1 MDNTK
6 EKIAS
11 IVRDAIT
18 KTAMD
23 AGIAL
28 PDDMPILLERP
39 KMESHGDWAT
49 NAAMKFGKMFGLKP
63 LDLAAKLE
71 EAIRKGDVIEGI
83 EIVPP
88 GFMNFRLTNNWV
100 AETIRTVIEK
110 GNSYG
115 SNETG
120 HGRRVQIEFVS
131 ANPTGP
137 IHLGH
142 GRGGAVGDVLSS
154 ILSYSGWNVEREYYI
169 NDAGFQ
175 MDNLGKSTQSRYFSL
190 HGREEE
196 APFPEDGYP
205 GDYIDGIARII
216 SEEHGEKFLAM
227 PLDATLPLFR
237 DRTCEL
243 VLRMIEKDLSDF
255 GIKFDVWLSEKSL
268 YNDDLTDRTI
278 ALLKS
283 HGYAYEHEGAVWFK
297 ATAFGDNKDR
307 VMIRNN
313 GVPTYFTSDTAY
325 LLNKYER
332 GFDLLIYIW
341 GADHHGYVPRMRSV
355 NKALGKRDDGIEF
368 ILIQFVSLLRDG
380 EPVAMSKRAGTFVT
394 LREVMDEVGRDAT
407 RFSFINRKCDSHLDF
422 DLEVAKRTSSDNPV
436 YYVQYAHA
444 RICSILREAESRGIG
459 VPGLPLVDLGLLGD
473 PSEMRLAKEIS
484 RFPEEVEFAALNLE
498 PHRIAF
504 YATALAEAF
513 HAFYNSVK
521 VLGESPDMMNARLA
535 LAEAS
540 RITIANA
547 LRLLGVSAPEKM

>member
-1 MDNTK
+1 MDNSR

-28 PDDMPILLERP
+28 PDDIPILVERP
-39 KMESHGDWAT
+39 KMGIHGDWAT
-49 NAAMKFGKMFGLKP
+49 NAAMKFSKMFGLKP
-63 LDLAAKLE
+63 LDLASKLE
-71 EAIRKGDVIEGI
+71 AAVEKGNLIEWI
-83 EIVPP
+83 EVVPP
-88 GFMNFRLTNNWV
+88 GFINFGLTSSWV
-100 AETIRTVIEK
+100 PETIRNVIEK
-110 GNSYG
+110 GDNYG
-115 SNETG
+115 SNDIG
-120 HGRRVQIEFVS
+120 HGKRVQIEFVS

-137 IHLGH
+137 LHLGH
-142 GRGGAVGDVLSS
+142 GRGGAVGDILSS
-154 ILSYSGWNVEREYYI
+154 ILSFSGWNVEREYYI

-175 MDNLGKSTQSRYFSL
+175 MENLGKSTQSRYFAHFG
-190 HGREEE
+190 HGEE

-205 GDYIDGIARII
+205 GDYIDDIVRVIA
-216 SEEHGEKFLAM
+216 EEHGDKLLAI
-227 PLDATLPLFR
+227 PLHETLPLFR

-243 VLRMIEKDLSDF
+243 VLEMIKRDLTDF
-255 GIKFDVWLSEKSL
+255 GINFDVWFSEKSL
-268 YNDDLTDRTI
+268 YKGDLVDRTV

-283 HGYAYEHEGAVWFK
+283 NSYVYEHEGAVWFK
-297 ATAFGDNKDR
+297 ATMFGDDRDR

-355 NKALGKRDDGIEF
+355 NKALGREDESIEF
-368 ILIQFVSLLRDG
+368 LLIQFVSLLRDG

-394 LREVMDEVGRDAT
+394 LREIMEEVGSDAT

-436 YYVQYAHA
+436 FYVQYAHA

-459 VPGLPLVDLGLLGD
+459 IPELTSVDLDLLRD
-473 PSEMRLAKEIS
+473 HSEVRLVKEIS
-484 RFPEEVEFAALNLE
+484 RFPEEVVQAASNLE

-504 YATALAEAF
+504 YTTALAEAF
-513 HAFYNSVK
+513 HAFYNTVK
-521 VLGESPDMMNARLA
+521 VLGESPDIMNARLT
-535 LAEAS
+535 LAEAA

-547 LRLLGVSAPEKM
+547 LKLLGVSASEKM